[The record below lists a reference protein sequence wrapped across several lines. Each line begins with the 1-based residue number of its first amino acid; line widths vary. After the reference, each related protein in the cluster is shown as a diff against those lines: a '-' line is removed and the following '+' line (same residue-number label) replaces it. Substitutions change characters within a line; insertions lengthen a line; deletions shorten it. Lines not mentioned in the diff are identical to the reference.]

1 LFAQQNAII
10 RAQTAQGMV
19 SDSRILDIRKV
30 ELLSAK
36 ILDNDMPILL
46 IEFNTQE
53 ILMFRNRKSQE
64 VVLGSEDNIE
74 HARYRMVFTRDQCGM
89 REEGF

>member
-1 LFAQQNAII
+1 MI
-10 RAQTAQGMV
+10 RSQTAQGMV

-53 ILMFRNRKSQE
+53 ILMFRNKKSRE

-74 HARYRMVFTRDQCGM
+74 HARYRMVWTRDQCGIL
-89 REEGF
+89 E